1 MKHLWRRKLVCMT
14 RWRLRCSLRRKD
26 LRQSVSVQTKGPD
39 EMGARREGANAM
51 VFLDNGEQVDQSDQG
66 DHGWINDGGTSRAW
80 RELGWGAVE
89 RKIRTLIVLAPGG
102 DQSLKKHE

>member
-1 MKHLWRRKLVCMT
+1 M
-14 RWRLRCSLRRKD
+14 
-26 LRQSVSVQTKGPD
+26 QTKGPD